1 MRNSKHE
8 AALVKMFFLPGRH
21 KRALLQLASHRKR
34 SQFLNRLSHLGV
46 DYIEEKFIVA
56 IPEDQQNSSSLY
68 ALLKLYG
75 SPKAC
80 YCISQW
86 KEVDCR
92 EMLVQE
98 ALGKVVNAGWGTLLS
113 LIPGKL
119 VYYESEKGNRFILKR
134 SG

>member
-8 AALVKMFFLPGRH
+8 ETLIKTFFLPGRQA
-21 KRALLQLASHRKR
+21 RALLQLASHRKR

-46 DYIEEKFIVA
+46 DYIEEKFVVS
-56 IPEDQQNSSSLY
+56 IPEDQQDVSSLY
-68 ALLKLYG
+68 ALVKLYG
-75 SPKAC
+75 SPKEC

-92 EMLVQE
+92 ELLVQE

-113 LIPGKL
+113 LVPGKL
-119 VYYESEKGNRFILKR
+119 AYYEGEKGNRFILKR
-134 SG
+134 PG